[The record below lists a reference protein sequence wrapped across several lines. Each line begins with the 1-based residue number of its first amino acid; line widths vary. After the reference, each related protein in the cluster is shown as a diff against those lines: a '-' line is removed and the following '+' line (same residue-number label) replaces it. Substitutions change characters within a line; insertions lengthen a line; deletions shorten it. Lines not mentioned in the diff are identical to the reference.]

1 MEASSGTSEDS
12 SDIEIV
18 SIQRSQQPPSK
29 LIFAWNELRDSD
41 GVISFM
47 SLKAALGKYEVHA
60 TDDQIFDMM
69 MIAHGKSSRDLL
81 QVYKMCGIK
90 CEE

>member
-1 MEASSGTSEDS
+1 MEDTSGMSEDS

-18 SIQRSQQPPSK
+18 SIQRSQQLSK

-47 SLKAALGKYEVHA
+47 SLKAALVKYEVHA
-60 TDDQIFDMM
+60 TDEQINDMTR
-69 MIAHGKSSRDLL
+69 IACVKSSRDLR

-90 CEE
+90 CEK